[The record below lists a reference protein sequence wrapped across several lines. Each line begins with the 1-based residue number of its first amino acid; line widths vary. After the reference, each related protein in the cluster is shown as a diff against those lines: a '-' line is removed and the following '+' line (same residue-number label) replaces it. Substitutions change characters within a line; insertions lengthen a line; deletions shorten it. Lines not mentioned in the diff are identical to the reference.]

1 MGFKKISPP
10 IQFRTIIGNGTFYT
24 FLFRRMAVALRALVA
39 EFVGT
44 FALIFIGSAAIAV
57 GGKDAGL
64 VGVAMA
70 HGLVLAIMISALGRI
85 SGGVFNPAV
94 TVGLWV
100 IGKLDAAK
108 AGGYILAQILGGL
121 AGGYLLSFLMGPQ
134 AAAAGTPALAS
145 GVGALQG
152 VVMEA
157 VLTFFLMTA
166 IMGTAV
172 DPEGPKTLS
181 GFGIGTVLVFDILA
195 GGNMTGAS
203 MNPART
209 LGSGLPGGM
218 LAAHWVYWVGPIL
231 GAVVAALLYQYM
243 AGMRR
248 SEG

>member
-1 MGFKKISPP
+1 M
-10 IQFRTIIGNGTFYT
+10 TVN
-24 FLFRRMAVALRALVA
+24 LRALVA

-44 FALIFIGSAAIAV
+44 FALIFVGAAAIAI

-64 VGVAMA
+64 VGVAAA
-70 HGLVLAIMISALGRI
+70 HGLVLAIMISALGHI

-94 TVGLWV
+94 AVGLWV
-100 IGKLDAAK
+100 ARKLDTVK
-108 AGGYILAQILGGL
+108 AVSYIVAELLGGV

-134 AAAAGTPALAS
+134 AAATGTPALAG
-145 GVGALQG
+145 GVGVVQG

-166 IMGTAV
+166 VMGTAV
-172 DPEGPKTLS
+172 DPEGPKTLA

-209 LGSGLPGGM
+209 LGSGLAGGA
-218 LAAHWVYWVGPIL
+218 LANHWVYWVGPIL

-243 AGMRR
+243 GALKKNQA
-248 SEG
+248 